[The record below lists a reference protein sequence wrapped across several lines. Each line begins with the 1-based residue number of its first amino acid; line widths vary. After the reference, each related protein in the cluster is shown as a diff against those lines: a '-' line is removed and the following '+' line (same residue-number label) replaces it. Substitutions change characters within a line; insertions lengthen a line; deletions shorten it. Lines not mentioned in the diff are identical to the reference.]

1 MGWMTNS
8 FRRLSLLVR
17 REKFRDELDE
27 EMMFHRAQAAKD
39 LEGDGMTPKAARLA
53 AMRQFG
59 NATKMK
65 EHSHEEIGFRF
76 ETVVQDLRYAIRQL
90 WMNPGFTVVIT
101 LTLALSIG
109 ANSAIF
115 SVIDAVLLKSL
126 PYPEADRLMRLFLSN
141 SSYPEFP
148 LNPWDFHDFRER
160 NRSFESLAAY
170 TRADM
175 QLSGSGNPVRLNA
188 FGVTAGYF
196 HTLGLKPRLGQEF
209 DAKAEITGNGKQVI
223 LSDRL
228 WRSNFAADPGVVGR
242 KITINMQPYT
252 VVAVMPPGTEHPGN
266 NYHAVAFGNGVDLWW
281 SFTFDGSRTDRGS
294 HFIEGIGRLKPGVT
308 AEQAKAE
315 MNAIMT
321 QLGRENEDDQGWQ
334 VLVIPLYE
342 EIVGANRRMLVVLL
356 GAVGMVLLIACANAA
371 NLLLARAAARQRE
384 VAVRLALGAPRGR
397 LIRQMLTESLLISL
411 LGGTL
416 GALLAIEGV
425 KALVSLLPAGFPR
438 ASEIHVNAL
447 VFAFTLLI
455 SVVTGVVF
463 GLAPALQASRID
475 PRQGLHEGGRSA
487 TGGARQQRLRG
498 VLVIAEVSLACVLL
512 IGAGLMLR
520 SFLNL
525 VHLNP
530 GFQREQVLTATISLP
545 KATYGT
551 AEKNNAFFKQL
562 DSRLAG
568 LPGVQNAGTGT
579 DLPWTGY
586 DDNAGFAIEGK
597 QPPPHEEFHARYHAA
612 MPGYFRAL
620 GIPLIRGRFF
630 TSGDSKDTRR
640 VLIVNQAQASR
651 YWPGEDALGKR
662 MSFGNPHVERD
673 WLTIVGIVG
682 DVKDK
687 PGSASAEPAFWWPLQ
702 QLPFVSMFPE
712 MSLVVRS
719 NANPQLLTESVREQV
734 KQLDPTLALADVRL
748 MAEIADESV
757 STPRF
762 ALFLVGLFAALAVV
776 LAAIGIYGVISYSVS
791 QRIPEFGLR
800 LALGAQPRGL
810 MRLVLVQAGRLAA
823 AGTMLGL
830 IAALALARVLQSQIY
845 DVSAADPLT
854 FTAVGVMVLGV
865 ALLACYLP
873 ARRATKANPM
883 VALRA
888 E

>member
-1 MGWMTNS
+1 
-8 FRRLSLLVR
+8 
-17 REKFRDELDE
+17 
-27 EMMFHRAQAAKD
+27 
-39 LEGDGMTPKAARLA
+39 
-53 AMRQFG
+53 
-59 NATKMK
+59 
-65 EHSHEEIGFRF
+65 
-76 ETVVQDLRYAIRQL
+76 
-90 WMNPGFTVVIT
+90 
-101 LTLALSIG
+101 
-109 ANSAIF
+109 
-115 SVIDAVLLKSL
+115 
-126 PYPEADRLMRLFLSN
+126 
-141 SSYPEFP
+141 
-148 LNPWDFHDFRER
+148 
-160 NRSFESLAAY
+160 
-170 TRADM
+170 
-175 QLSGSGNPVRLNA
+175 
-188 FGVTAGYF
+188 
-196 HTLGLKPRLGQEF
+196 
-209 DAKAEITGNGKQVI
+209 
-223 LSDRL
+223 
-228 WRSNFAADPGVVGR
+228 
-242 KITINMQPYT
+242 
-252 VVAVMPPGTEHPGN
+252 
-266 NYHAVAFGNGVDLWW
+266 
-281 SFTFDGSRTDRGS
+281 
-294 HFIEGIGRLKPGVT
+294 
-308 AEQAKAE
+308 
-315 MNAIMT
+315 
-321 QLGRENEDDQGWQ
+321 
-334 VLVIPLYE
+334 
-342 EIVGANRRMLVVLL
+342 
-356 GAVGMVLLIACANAA
+356 
-371 NLLLARAAARQRE
+371 
-384 VAVRLALGAPRGR
+384 
-397 LIRQMLTESLLISL
+397 
-411 LGGTL
+411 
-416 GALLAIEGV
+416 
-425 KALVSLLPAGFPR
+425 
-438 ASEIHVNAL
+438 
-447 VFAFTLLI
+447 
-455 SVVTGVVF
+455 
-463 GLAPALQASRID
+463 
-475 PRQGLHEGGRSA
+475 
-487 TGGARQQRLRG
+487 
-498 VLVIAEVSLACVLL
+498 VLL

-551 AEKNNAFFKQL
+551 AEKNNAFFTQL